1 MFLGK
6 AVHQV
11 PISLQSRLTPPHTT
25 SSLMRLVHDGV
36 SVTKAIVAHLVDDR
50 EGGGATE
57 TVDFS
62 YRGVRY
68 QVDLTA
74 ADAKAMD
81 QALAPYVGVAR
92 RVDPTPRPAPR
103 RTAARVPNDA
113 PAARD
118 VRAWAV
124 AEGITI
130 SERGRVSAEVVRRYQ
145 EAHTKPALSS

>member
-1 MFLGK
+1 M
-6 AVHQV
+6 

-25 SSLMRLVHDGV
+25 SSLKRLVHDGV
-36 SVTKAIVAHLVDDR
+36 SVTKAIVAHLVDDH
-50 EGGGATE
+50 ESDVATE

-74 ADAKAMD
+74 ADARAMD
-81 QALAPYVGVAR
+81 QALAPYVDAAR
-92 RVDPTPRPAPR
+92 RVGSTPRPAPR
-103 RTAARVPNDA
+103 RTAARLPNDA

-118 VRAWAV
+118 IRAWAV

-145 EAHTKPALSS
+145 EAHRKPALSS